1 MTNGCMPR
9 SFAADYYLT
18 NMSVQFP
25 VTGNPTPILPQRVR
39 ERSYTDGPPDVT
51 EHVTFGD

>member
-1 MTNGCMPR
+1 MPR

-39 ERSYTDGPPDVT
+39 ERSYTGGPPDVT